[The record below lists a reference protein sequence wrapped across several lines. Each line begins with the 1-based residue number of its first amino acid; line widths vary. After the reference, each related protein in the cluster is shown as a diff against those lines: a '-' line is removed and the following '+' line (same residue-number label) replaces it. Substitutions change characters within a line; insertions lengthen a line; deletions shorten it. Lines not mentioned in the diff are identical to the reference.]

1 MKPVDKYIF
10 LFFGI
15 AFWILGTV
23 WYELRGPR
31 VFESTSHRYWIN
43 FVITPLATTA
53 ICILIMTWR
62 AVPAAAWGSA
72 ALLIAIPG
80 MFGEAVSLSRF
91 AAFMPRMRPE
101 SAGRYGAFLFATYAV
116 FLTIAEV
123 MSLRSAR

>member
-72 ALLIAIPG
+72 ALLIAIPACSAKPCCSRASPRSCRACARKAQAAMG
-80 MFGEAVSLSRF
+80 LSSSRPTRF
-91 AAFMPRMRPE
+91 
-101 SAGRYGAFLFATYAV
+101 S
-116 FLTIAEV
+116 
-123 MSLRSAR
+123 